1 MTEEKKTKQVEH
13 SSATSPLDNQL
24 LTVQA
29 KELQIKSCPQC
40 VHLLKG
46 GLKTNIHSTLA
57 YSRCRCHRTWKFL
70 SESPNMVTLTS
81 RQLQHQPLRR
91 NTSLEPLAHDQKASH
106 GSVSQQVPANWTS
119 GFCGG
124 TKSLPTR
131 KLPRFVKKAQTS
143 NTHGNDSSLPL
154 TQAHTTGAYRTTHH
168 SKQLTPLKQD
178 SSPKHLLSPVLLPQ
192 IPTNMHPQT
201 SIPTLPQINNSTPS
215 SSTHLMS
222 PASSRSKIEPSPKSS
237 TNKLPQIKR
246 LENRQNVLMLN
257 TQFSPL
263 STSMLTVSQCE
274 IKQTRGRST
283 THQPSPLMAKQVARA
298 ETKPQRR
305 FEVPNNTLCIH

>member
-1 MTEEKKTKQVEH
+1 MKQVEH
-13 SSATSPLDNQL
+13 SSTSSPLDNQS

-29 KELQIKSCPQC
+29 KELQMKSCPQC

-81 RQLQHQPLRR
+81 RQLQHQPPRR
-91 NTSLEPLAHDQKASH
+91 NTSLEPLAHNQKAST

-131 KLPRFVKKAQTS
+131 KLTQFAKKTQISYT
-143 NTHGNDSSLPL
+143 NDSSLPL
-154 TQAHTTGAYRTTHH
+154 TQIHTTGAYRMTHH
-168 SKQLTPLKQD
+168 SKQLTPLKED
-178 SSPKHLLSPVLLPQ
+178 SSPRHLPPPVLLPQ
-192 IPTNMHPQT
+192 IPTSTHQQMT

-215 SSTHLMS
+215 SSTHLLMS
-222 PASSRSKIEPSPKSS
+222 PASSRSKIETSPKSS

-246 LENRQNVLMLN
+246 LENLQNVY
-257 TQFSPL
+257 
-263 STSMLTVSQCE
+263 
-274 IKQTRGRST
+274 
-283 THQPSPLMAKQVARA
+283 A
-298 ETKPQRR
+298 
-305 FEVPNNTLCIH
+305 

>member
-1 MTEEKKTKQVEH
+1 MKQVEH
-13 SSATSPLDNQL
+13 SSTSSPLDNQS

-29 KELQIKSCPQC
+29 KELQMKSCPQC

-81 RQLQHQPLRR
+81 RQLQHQPPRR
-91 NTSLEPLAHDQKASH
+91 NTSLEPLAHDQKAST

-131 KLPRFVKKAQTS
+131 KLPRFAKKIQIS
-143 NTHGNDSSLPL
+143 NTYGNDSSLPH
-154 TQAHTTGAYRTTHH
+154 TQIHTSGAYRMIHH
-168 SKQLTPLKQD
+168 SKQLAPLKED
-178 SSPKHLLSPVLLPQ
+178 SSPRHLPPPVLLPQ
-192 IPTNMHPQT
+192 IPTSTHQQMT

-215 SSTHLMS
+215 SSTHLLMS
-222 PASSRSKIEPSPKSS
+222 PASSRSKIETSPKSS

-246 LENRQNVLMLN
+246 LENLQNVY
-257 TQFSPL
+257 T
-263 STSMLTVSQCE
+263 
-274 IKQTRGRST
+274 
-283 THQPSPLMAKQVARA
+283 
-298 ETKPQRR
+298 
-305 FEVPNNTLCIH
+305 